1 MKSKTRYIVLT
12 LAVLA
17 AIAGQAQAAN
27 ALGQAES
34 QARTSADDGRGA
46 PMSSVGFDGARRR

>member
-1 MKSKTRYIVLT
+1 MKNKSRSIVLT
-12 LAVLA
+12 LVVLA
-17 AIAGQAQAAN
+17 AITGQAQAS

-34 QARTSADDGRGA
+34 QSRATADDGRGA